1 MDEIKEL
8 LNGGPLAQIGA
19 LVTFFT
25 GAILAYRKFFRQ
37 DQVQGA
43 STEAQLDIIA
53 QLRMSLKDERDRAD
67 MERKRADDAFQ
78 ARNDALAAVARLE
91 AQVSVL
97 QAKVDALTEALK
109 RNGNTT

>member
-8 LNGGPLAQIGA
+8 LNGGPFAVLGGIATMVAGG
-19 LVTFFT
+19 LMVF
-25 GAILAYRKFFRQ
+25 RKYFRQ

-43 STEAQLDIIA
+43 ATDAQIDIIA

-97 QAKVDALTEALK
+97 QSKVDALTEALK
-109 RNGNTT
+109 AK